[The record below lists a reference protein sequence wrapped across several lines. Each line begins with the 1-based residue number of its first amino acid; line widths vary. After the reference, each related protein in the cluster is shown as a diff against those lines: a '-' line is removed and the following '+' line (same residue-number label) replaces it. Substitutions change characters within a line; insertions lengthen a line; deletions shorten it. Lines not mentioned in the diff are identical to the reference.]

1 MKIFKYIMSA
11 TLIVIVISSF
21 FSCEDDFLRKP
32 IGSDL
37 NVDSIFSTKQKAMSA
52 IAKAYGN
59 SLASGINLSGWDNDR
74 TWNLRGGTI
83 GHLSG
88 EINATKFNWED
99 SWLIQR
105 GGMVADDG
113 SGLARSDDG
122 FRFNYASIRHNY
134 LVIENIDKVPDM
146 SDDEKRMVK
155 AEMQL
160 LSAYRYQEMFKRYGG
175 VPLVKEILTP
185 EMDVKI
191 PRSTLQETL
200 DYILEQCDEAYPDLP
215 DKHDQ
220 SMEGRM
226 TKGIALAIKAEA
238 LIYAAR
244 PLFNSATPYMS
255 LGSHNNLICFGS
267 ANKQRWQDAVDAS
280 LEVIQWASANGFQ
293 IINTGDPLRDYGTAV
308 STPGNK
314 EVLLAYKLQDGYA
327 QQNYSCNSQG
337 GGCNGMSFYQ
347 LWQYLKAD
355 GTEQQWPGIGEQ
367 RDAVDYYTRMEEMEP
382 RYKAS
387 AMAAGRDA
395 WNNPGDTYWSSA
407 NVTGRSNWEGR
418 AGNEAC
424 GRRVKFWYRAGTRD
438 WFNFPLYRL
447 AEFYLNVAEGYNEL
461 DKPAD
466 ALTYLNVIRRRA
478 GLPDVTVTNK
488 EELRKIIQRE
498 WAVEFYEE
506 MHRLYDVK
514 HWKLKDI
521 GNGIIGGSK
530 KAFAFTYLNGN
541 DGWTESDYLGYT
553 VQEVY
558 HGFWAQN
565 QYLSP
570 FPKSEVN
577 KDYIIQNPGY

>member
-1 MKIFKYIMSA
+1 MKIFRYIMRA
-11 TLIVIVISSF
+11 TLIVVVTSSF
-21 FSCEDDFLRKP
+21 FCCSDDFLRKP

-52 IAKAYGN
+52 ISKAYGN
-59 SLASGINLSGWDNDR
+59 SLASGINLSGWDNNR

-88 EINATKFNWED
+88 EINSTKFSWED

-122 FRFNYASIRHNY
+122 FGFNYASIRHNY

-146 SDDEKRMVK
+146 SDEEKRMVK

-175 VPLVKEILTP
+175 VPLVKEILSP
-185 EMDVKI
+185 DMDVKI
-191 PRSTLQETL
+191 PRATLQEIL
-200 DYILEQCDEAYPDLP
+200 DYILEQCDEAYPYLP
-215 DKHDQ
+215 DRHDA
-220 SMEGRM
+220 SMGGRV
-226 TKGIALAIKAEA
+226 TKGVALAIKAEA
-238 LIYAAR
+238 LLYAAR

-255 LGSHNNLICFGS
+255 LGTHNNLICFGS

-280 LEVIQWASANGFQ
+280 LEVIQWALANGYQ

-308 STPGNK
+308 STPGNN
-314 EVLLAYKLQDGYA
+314 EVLLAYKLQDGFA
-327 QQNYSCNSQG
+327 RENYSCNSQG

-347 LWQYLKAD
+347 LQQYLKAD

-395 WNNPGDTYWSSA
+395 WNNPGDTYWSSV
-407 NVTGRSNWEGR
+407 NVTGRSNWDGR

-447 AEFYLNVAEGYNEL
+447 AEFYLNVAEAYNEL

-466 ALTYLNVIRRRA
+466 ALTHLNVIRRRA
-478 GLPDVTVTNK
+478 GLPDVTETNK
-488 EELRKIIQRE
+488 ETLREIVQRE

-541 DGWTESDYLGYT
+541 DGWTEADYLGYT

-558 HGFWAQN
+558 QGFWAQS